1 MQDRKRSV
9 FKAAAVVAGNG
20 IGSGVMAIP
29 YYISHTGIA
38 GGVTAFAA
46 AYLVS
51 VLMHLMIAEM
61 VLHTGDT
68 ADILA
73 VFNKY
78 LFKGRKGKILRPA
91 FFALLTIVLIANL
104 SAYISGA
111 SEIFTGLLPVS
122 PVIVKVVFFIFA
134 ASVVLAG
141 LGAVCTGEAVSVSFM
156 VVILVFMCIFSLL
169 HINSGVEIRI
179 LGSITGWMAAY
190 GMIMFSF
197 SAIFAVPQVVEYLGG
212 FPDDVP
218 DGPAGKGEETADAG
232 RKEKTED
239 ADKKEEITD
248 KGNGEAEIR
257 KAIWLGLFIN
267 LVISV
272 TVTVCTVITSVEV
285 TDIAIV
291 GWAESVGGTIRI
303 LGSVFIVFAMIT
315 SFWSIGLASADIVAG
330 QTGLKRGLSFV
341 IATVPALILTLTTD
355 SSFTDYLKL
364 VGGIVAMIISLMAV
378 PSFLICMND
387 QTPVRIMRKDM
398 KIKAV
403 AGSVFVMYVI
413 MAVGSC
419 LNV

>member
-29 YYISHTGIA
+29 YYISHAGIA
-38 GGVTAFAA
+38 GGVIAFAA

-111 SEIFTGLLPVS
+111 SEIFTGLLPVN

-156 VVILVFMCIFSLL
+156 VVILVFMGIFSLL

-179 LGSITGWMAAY
+179 WGSITGWMAAY

-212 FPDDVP
+212 VPDDVP
-218 DGPAGKGEETADAG
+218 DGPAGKGERLTDV
-232 RKEKTED
+232 R
-239 ADKKEEITD
+239 KKEEISDTG
-248 KGNGEAEIR
+248 KTEARIR

-330 QTGLKRGLSFV
+330 QTGLKRGYSFV
-341 IATVPALILTLTTD
+341 IATVPALILTLTTG

-387 QTPVRIMRKDM
+387 KTSVRIMRKDM

-403 AGSVFVMYVI
+403 AGFVFIMYVI

>member
-156 VVILVFMCIFSLL
+156 VVILVFMGIFSLL

-212 FPDDVP
+212 VPDDVP
-218 DGPAGKGEETADAG
+218 DGQAGKGERLTDV
-232 RKEKTED
+232 R
-239 ADKKEEITD
+239 KKEEISDTG
-248 KGNGEAEIR
+248 KAEARIR

-291 GWAESVGGTIRI
+291 GWAESAGGTIRI

-341 IATVPALILTLTTD
+341 IATVPALILTLTTG

-387 QTPVRIMRKDM
+387 KTPVRIMRKDM

>member
-29 YYISHTGIA
+29 YYISHAGIA

-156 VVILVFMCIFSLL
+156 VLILVFMGIFSLL

-212 FPDDVP
+212 VQDDVS
-218 DGPAGKGEETADAG
+218 DGPAGKGERLTDA
-232 RKEKTED
+232 R
-239 ADKKEEITD
+239 KKEEISDTG
-248 KGNGEAEIR
+248 KTETRIR
-257 KAIWLGLFIN
+257 KAIWQGLFIN

-291 GWAESVGGTIRI
+291 GWAESVGGIIRI

-341 IATVPALILTLTTD
+341 IATVPALILTLTTG

-387 QTPVRIMRKDM
+387 KTPVRIMRKDM

-403 AGSVFVMYVI
+403 AGFVFVMYVI

>member
-29 YYISHTGIA
+29 YYISHAGIA
-38 GGVTAFAA
+38 GGVIAFAA

-111 SEIFTGLLPVS
+111 SEIFTGLLPVN

-156 VVILVFMCIFSLL
+156 VVILVFMGIFSLL

-212 FPDDVP
+212 VPDDVP
-218 DGPAGKGEETADAG
+218 DGPAGKGERLTDV
-232 RKEKTED
+232 R
-239 ADKKEEITD
+239 KKEEISDTG
-248 KGNGEAEIR
+248 KTEARIR

-330 QTGLKRGLSFV
+330 QTGLKRGYSFV
-341 IATVPALILTLTTD
+341 IATVPALILTLTTG

-387 QTPVRIMRKDM
+387 KTPVRIMRKGM
-398 KIKAV
+398 KIKVV
-403 AGSVFVMYVI
+403 AGFVFVMYVI

>member
-141 LGAVCTGEAVSVSFM
+141 LGAVCTCEAVSVSFM
-156 VVILVFMCIFSLL
+156 VVILVFMGIFSLL

-212 FPDDVP
+212 VPDDVP
-218 DGPAGKGEETADAG
+218 DGQAGKGERLTDV
-232 RKEKTED
+232 R
-239 ADKKEEITD
+239 KKEEISDTG
-248 KGNGEAEIR
+248 KAEARIR

-341 IATVPALILTLTTD
+341 IATVPALILTLTTG

-387 QTPVRIMRKDM
+387 KTPVRIMRKDM

>member
-156 VVILVFMCIFSLL
+156 VVILVFMGIFSLL

-212 FPDDVP
+212 VPDDVP
-218 DGPAGKGEETADAG
+218 DGQAGKGERLTDV
-232 RKEKTED
+232 R
-239 ADKKEEITD
+239 KKEEISDTG
-248 KGNGEAEIR
+248 KTEARIR

-341 IATVPALILTLTTD
+341 IATVPALILTLTTG

-387 QTPVRIMRKDM
+387 KTPVRIMRKDM

-403 AGSVFVMYVI
+403 AGFVFVMYVI

>member
-1 MQDRKRSV
+1 MQSRKNSV

-29 YYISHTGIA
+29 YYISHTGVA
-38 GGVTAFAA
+38 GGVIAFIT

-78 LFKGRKGKILRPA
+78 LFKGRKGKVLRPA
-91 FFALLTIVLIANL
+91 FFILLTIVLIANL

-111 SEIFTGLLPVS
+111 SEIFTGLLTVN
-122 PVIVKVVFFIFA
+122 PVIVKVVFFVFA

-156 VVILVFMCIFSLL
+156 ILILVFMGIFSML
-169 HINSGVEIRI
+169 HINSGAEVRI
-179 LGSITGWMAAY
+179 CGSIKEWMAAY

-212 FPDDVP
+212 VS
-218 DGPAGKGEETADAG
+218 GNAAEGSTNKGEGISDTDKG
-232 RKEKTED
+232 EKSMD
-239 ADKKEEITD
+239 ADK
-248 KGNGEAEIR
+248 AEGRIR
-257 KAIWLGLFIN
+257 KAIWLGLLIN

-272 TVTVCTVITSVEV
+272 TVTICTIITSIEV

-291 GWAESVGGTIRI
+291 GWAEAVGGTIRI

-330 QTGLKRGLSFV
+330 QTGLKRGYSFV
-341 IATVPALILTLTTD
+341 IATVPALILCLLTG

-364 VGGIVAMIISLMAV
+364 VGGIVAIIISLMAV

-387 QTPVRIMRKDM
+387 KTPVRIMKKDM
-398 KIKAV
+398 KTKAV
-403 AGSVFVMYVI
+403 AGFVFVMYVI
-413 MAVGSC
+413 MAIGSC
-419 LNV
+419 MSV

>member
-212 FPDDVP
+212 VPDDVP
-218 DGPAGKGEETADAG
+218 DGPAGKGERLTDV
-232 RKEKTED
+232 R
-239 ADKKEEITD
+239 KKEEISDTG
-248 KGNGEAEIR
+248 KTEARIR

-272 TVTVCTVITSVEV
+272 TVTICTVITSVEV

-341 IATVPALILTLTTD
+341 IATVPALILTLTTG

-387 QTPVRIMRKDM
+387 KTPVRVMRKDM

>member
-156 VVILVFMCIFSLL
+156 VVILVFMGIFSLL

-212 FPDDVP
+212 VPDDVP
-218 DGPAGKGEETADAG
+218 DGPAGKGERLTDV
-232 RKEKTED
+232 R
-239 ADKKEEITD
+239 KKEEISDTG
-248 KGNGEAEIR
+248 KTEARIR

-341 IATVPALILTLTTD
+341 IATVPALILTLTTG

-387 QTPVRIMRKDM
+387 KTPVRIMRKDM

>member
-156 VVILVFMCIFSLL
+156 VVILVFMGIFSLL

-212 FPDDVP
+212 VQDDVP
-218 DGPAGKGEETADAG
+218 DGPAGKGERLTDV
-232 RKEKTED
+232 R
-239 ADKKEEITD
+239 KKEEISDTG
-248 KGNGEAEIR
+248 KTEARIR

-341 IATVPALILTLTTD
+341 IATVPALILTLTTG

-387 QTPVRIMRKDM
+387 KTPVRIMRKDM

>member
-156 VVILVFMCIFSLL
+156 VVILVFMGIFSLL

-197 SAIFAVPQVVEYLGG
+197 SAIFAVPQVVVYLGG
-212 FPDDVP
+212 VSDDVP
-218 DGPAGKGEETADAG
+218 DGQAGKGERLTDA
-232 RKEKTED
+232 R
-239 ADKKEEITD
+239 KKEEISDTG
-248 KGNGEAEIR
+248 KTEARIR

-341 IATVPALILTLTTD
+341 TATVPALILTLTTG

-387 QTPVRIMRKDM
+387 KTPVRIMRKDM

-403 AGSVFVMYVI
+403 AGFVFVMYVI

-419 LNV
+419 LNA

>member
-9 FKAAAVVAGNG
+9 FKAAAVVSGNG

-91 FFALLTIVLIANL
+91 FFILLTIVLIANL

-122 PVIVKVVFFIFA
+122 PVVVKVVFFILA

-156 VVILVFMCIFSLL
+156 VVILVFMGIFSLL

-179 LGSITGWMAAY
+179 FGSITGWMAAY

-212 FPDDVP
+212 VPDDVP
-218 DGPAGKGEETADAG
+218 DGPAGKGERLTDV
-232 RKEKTED
+232 R
-239 ADKKEEITD
+239 KKEEISDTG
-248 KGNGEAEIR
+248 KTEARIR

-341 IATVPALILTLTTD
+341 IATVPALILTLLTGT
-355 SSFTDYLKL
+355 SFTDYLKL

-387 QTPVRIMRKDM
+387 KTPVRIMRKDM

-403 AGSVFVMYVI
+403 AGFVFVMYVI

>member
-9 FKAAAVVAGNG
+9 FNAAAVVAGNG

-38 GGVTAFAA
+38 GGVIAFAA

-91 FFALLTIVLIANL
+91 FFILLTIVLIANL

-122 PVIVKVVFFIFA
+122 PVIVKVVFFVFA

-156 VVILVFMCIFSLL
+156 VVILVFMGIFSLL

-197 SAIFAVPQVVEYLGG
+197 SAIFAVPQVAVYLGG
-212 FPDDVP
+212 VSEHTAEGTADKGEKLSD
-218 DGPAGKGEETADAG
+218 AGKE
-232 RKEKTED
+232 
-239 ADKKEEITD
+239 EEITD
-248 KGNGEAEIR
+248 KGKKEAETGIR
-257 KAIWLGLFIN
+257 KAIWLGLLIN

-291 GWAESVGGTIRI
+291 GWAEAVGGTIKV

-341 IATVPALILTLTTD
+341 IATVPALILTLTTG

-387 QTPVRIMRKDM
+387 KNPVRIMRKDM

-403 AGSVFVMYVI
+403 SGFVFVMYVI

>member
-1 MQDRKRSV
+1 MHDRKRSV

-156 VVILVFMCIFSLL
+156 VVILVFMGIFSLL

-212 FPDDVP
+212 VPDDVP
-218 DGPAGKGEETADAG
+218 DGPAGKGERLTDV
-232 RKEKTED
+232 R
-239 ADKKEEITD
+239 KKEEISDTG
-248 KGNGEAEIR
+248 KTEARIR

-341 IATVPALILTLTTD
+341 TATVPALILTLTTG

-387 QTPVRIMRKDM
+387 KTPVRIMRKDM

>member
-156 VVILVFMCIFSLL
+156 VVILVFMGIFSLL

-212 FPDDVP
+212 VQDDVP
-218 DGPAGKGEETADAG
+218 DGPAGKGERLTDV
-232 RKEKTED
+232 R
-239 ADKKEEITD
+239 KKEEISDTG
-248 KGNGEAEIR
+248 KTEARIR

-341 IATVPALILTLTTD
+341 IATVPALILTLTTG
-355 SSFTDYLKL
+355 S
-364 VGGIVAMIISLMAV
+364 IVAMIISLMAV

-387 QTPVRIMRKDM
+387 KTPVRIMRKDM

>member
-38 GGVTAFAA
+38 GGVIAFAA

-156 VVILVFMCIFSLL
+156 VVILVFMGIFSLL

-212 FPDDVP
+212 VPDDVP
-218 DGPAGKGEETADAG
+218 DGPAGKGERLTDV
-232 RKEKTED
+232 R
-239 ADKKEEITD
+239 KKEEISDTG
-248 KGNGEAEIR
+248 KTEARIR

-272 TVTVCTVITSVEV
+272 TVTICTVITSVEV

-315 SFWSIGLASADIVAG
+315 LFWSIGLASADIVAG

-341 IATVPALILTLTTD
+341 IATVPALILTLTTG

-387 QTPVRIMRKDM
+387 KTPVRIMRKDM

-403 AGSVFVMYVI
+403 AGFVFVMYVI

>member
-78 LFKGRKGKILRPA
+78 LFKGRKEKILRPA

-156 VVILVFMCIFSLL
+156 VVILVFMGIFSLL

-212 FPDDVP
+212 VPDDVP
-218 DGPAGKGEETADAG
+218 DGPAGKGERLTDV
-232 RKEKTED
+232 R
-239 ADKKEEITD
+239 KKEEISDTG
-248 KGNGEAEIR
+248 KTEARIR

-341 IATVPALILTLTTD
+341 TATVPALILTLTTG

-387 QTPVRIMRKDM
+387 KTPVRIMRKDM

-403 AGSVFVMYVI
+403 AGFVFVMYVI

>member
-29 YYISHTGIA
+29 YYISYAGIA
-38 GGVTAFAA
+38 GGVIAFAA

-111 SEIFTGLLPVS
+111 SEIFTGLLPVN
-122 PVIVKVVFFIFA
+122 PVIVKVVFFVFA

-156 VVILVFMCIFSLL
+156 VVILVFMGIFSLL

-197 SAIFAVPQVVEYLGG
+197 SAIFAVPQVVEYLGCVSFG
-212 FPDDVP
+212 APE
-218 DGPAGKGEETADAG
+218 GPAGKGERLTDV
-232 RKEKTED
+232 R
-239 ADKKEEITD
+239 KKEEISDTG
-248 KGNGEAEIR
+248 KTEARIR
-257 KAIWLGLFIN
+257 KAIWLGLLIN

-272 TVTVCTVITSVEV
+272 TVTICTVITSVEV

-341 IATVPALILTLTTD
+341 IATVPALILTLTTG

-387 QTPVRIMRKDM
+387 KTPVRIMRKDM

-403 AGSVFVMYVI
+403 AGFVFVMYVI

>member
-29 YYISHTGIA
+29 YYISHAGIA

-91 FFALLTIVLIANL
+91 FFILLTIVLIANL

-122 PVIVKVVFFIFA
+122 PVIVKVVFFILA

-156 VVILVFMCIFSLL
+156 VVILVFMGIFSLL

-179 LGSITGWMAAY
+179 FGSITGWMAAY

-197 SAIFAVPQVVEYLGG
+197 SAIFAVPQVAVYLGG
-212 FPDDVP
+212 VSDDVP
-218 DGPAGKGEETADAG
+218 DGPAGKGERLTDA
-232 RKEKTED
+232 RNKEKISDTGKTG
-239 ADKKEEITD
+239 AR
-248 KGNGEAEIR
+248 IR
-257 KAIWLGLFIN
+257 KAIWLGLLIN

-272 TVTVCTVITSVEV
+272 TVTVCTLITSVEV

-291 GWAESVGGTIRI
+291 GWAEAVGGTIRV

-341 IATVPALILTLTTD
+341 IATVPALILTLLTG

-387 QTPVRIMRKDM
+387 KTPIRIMRKDM

-403 AGSVFVMYVI
+403 AGFVFVMYVI

>member
-156 VVILVFMCIFSLL
+156 VVILVFMGIFSLL

-197 SAIFAVPQVVEYLGG
+197 SAIFAVPQVVVYLGG
-212 FPDDVP
+212 VSDDVP
-218 DGPAGKGEETADAG
+218 DGPAGKGERLTDV
-232 RKEKTED
+232 R
-239 ADKKEEITD
+239 KKEEISDTG
-248 KGNGEAEIR
+248 KTEARIR

-341 IATVPALILTLTTD
+341 IATVPALILTLTTG

-387 QTPVRIMRKDM
+387 KTPVRIMKKDM

-403 AGSVFVMYVI
+403 AGFVFVMYVI